1 VQDLL
6 AAAELFG
13 FEHLATIC
21 RNVMD
26 DSEFLNPSI
35 GTWLNDEAG
44 AVAKQL
50 FLNRPLFSD
59 VAFEVEGK
67 RIHAHKAILMGR
79 CKVLAAMFSGLFVED
94 SLEVHDTTRT
104 TRTHDT
110 TRHARHARTQSN
122 ACWAARAKTHV
133 QTIPIGDTS
142 LESFLAFLEFL
153 YTDHSPICESG
164 DSVGILILANRF
176 GT

>member
-13 FEHLATIC
+13 LEHLATIC

-94 SLEVHDTTRT
+94 SLEVHRTRA
-104 TRTHDT
+104 RTHHAHKVT
-110 TRHARHARTQSN
+110 PVALFANTRSDDPYRRHVAGELPGLPG
-122 ACWAARAKTHV
+122 
-133 QTIPIGDTS
+133 IPLHGP
-142 LESFLAFLEFL
+142 LAHLRERRL
-153 YTDHSPICESG
+153 RRHSHPRQP
-164 DSVGILILANRF
+164 LRYLAVA
-176 GT
+176 